1 LRYNGRVN
9 LTRKQFLTGAA
20 ATPFAM
26 ATNSVSAADA
36 TGLSAEVAAFVA
48 TTKYENLPSELIELS
63 KKHILDAL
71 GLAVAGEK
79 AESGPIVR
87 RYLAEMAG
95 HGASTVLGT
104 TLAVKPRF
112 AAFAN
117 GVAIHADDYDDTQLA
132 VAKDRV
138 YGLLTH
144 PSVTALS
151 AALAVGEP
159 KHISGRELLLAYHLG
174 VDVECK
180 IAEASNPRAYETG
193 FHSTGL
199 FGVFGA
205 AMSAGKLSGLDA
217 KGLRISLGIAAAQAS
232 GIRENFGTM
241 SKPFQAGHAAEGG
254 VVAAELAA
262 LGWTAA
268 ENALEG
274 PVGIFAAAAG
284 GYDAGAIHGKLGNP
298 WSFLSPGVSI
308 KPHPSGSLSHP
319 AMDEMDRLIKANHLT
334 PAVVESIRI
343 GTNKPTLTA
352 LIHHRPVTGLEA
364 KFSLEYCLAVLLL
377 DGKAGL
383 AQFTDAA
390 VNRPEAQALLRKVE
404 AYNDPA
410 ADAAGADKMHSIITI
425 KLKSGRV
432 IEGSAD
438 FAKGSPQFPM
448 SFDEV
453 CEKFRDCIGYG
464 GLSAQAGEAV
474 IARVRK
480 LESLD
485 DISRLTVL
493 LKRS

>member
-1 LRYNGRVN
+1 MKLN
-9 LTRKQFLTGAA
+9 RKQFLLGAA
-20 ATPFAM
+20 ATPLAM
-26 ATNSVSAADA
+26 ATIRPSSAAD
-36 TGLSAEVAAFVA
+36 TQGLSAGVADFVE
-48 TTKYENLPSELIELS
+48 TTQFTALPAEMIELS

-79 AESGPIVR
+79 AESGPLVR
-87 RYLAEMAG
+87 RYLAELG
-95 HGASTVLGT
+95 SHGPATVLGT
-104 TLAVKPRF
+104 SLSVQPRF

-132 VAKDRV
+132 VAKNRV

-151 AALAVGEP
+151 ATLAVGEP
-159 KHISGRELLLAYHLG
+159 KRISGRDLLLAYHLG
-174 VDVECK
+174 VEVECK

-217 KGLRISLGIAAAQAS
+217 KGLRVSLGIAAAQAS

-254 VVAAELAA
+254 VVAAQLAS

-268 ENALEG
+268 QNALEG

-298 WSFLSPGVSI
+298 WTFLSPGISI

-319 AMDEMDRLIKANHLT
+319 AMDEMERLIKANHLT
-334 PAVVESIRI
+334 ASQVDSVRV

-352 LIHHRPVTGLEA
+352 LIHHRPKTGLEA

-377 DGKAGL
+377 DGRAGL

-432 IEGSAD
+432 IEGAAD

-453 CEKFRDCIGYG
+453 CEKFRDCIRYG
-464 GLSAQAGEAV
+464 GLAVQAGEAV
-474 IARVRK
+474 IAQVRK
-480 LESLD
+480 LETLD
-485 DISRLTVL
+485 DIARLTGL
-493 LKRS
+493 LRHTA